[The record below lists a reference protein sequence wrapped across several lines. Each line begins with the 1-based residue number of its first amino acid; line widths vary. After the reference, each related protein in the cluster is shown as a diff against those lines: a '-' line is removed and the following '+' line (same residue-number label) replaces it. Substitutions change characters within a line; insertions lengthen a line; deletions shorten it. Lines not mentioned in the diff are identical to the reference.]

1 MTKQSI
7 KPTPVK
13 YCLGND
19 ISKEEMHVCF
29 SQLEDQQRVSV
40 KGTHK
45 FGNNLRGWKA
55 LQTWIARFRKQAD
68 VPLVLVV
75 EATGVYYEGF
85 AYYFKEQ
92 GFDLHVVLP
101 NKSKHYVKSLN
112 VKTKTDA
119 VDARLL
125 AQMGLE
131 RHLPVW
137 KGMTPTMQK
146 IKQLC
151 RQRHTLQKA
160 RTTVANQLHAHTY
173 AHSPL
178 KSIVKQMQQHLEFL
192 DKHIEQMETEARAI
206 CAGDIELQQRVENIC
221 TIKGVGIMTALVV
234 ISETNGFDL
243 IENKAQLVSYAGYD
257 VVENQSGSSI
267 KGKTR
272 ISKKGNSHIRRALY
286 FPALSAA
293 SHEAKLQELYERIN
307 EKNPK
312 TKMIGAVAVQR
323 KLLVL
328 IYTLYKKNEPYDPNF
343 ETKKTSQHNNE
354 VGKTAA
360 LPTQHSVI
368 KTTCF
373 VQQN

>member
-1 MTKQSI
+1 MS
-7 KPTPVK
+7 
-13 YCLGND
+13 
-19 ISKEEMHVCF
+19 VCF
-29 SQLEDQQRVSV
+29 SQLEGQQRVSI

-55 LQTWIARFRKQAD
+55 LQSWVGRFRKQAE
-68 VPLVLVV
+68 VPFVIVV

-101 NKSKHYVKSLN
+101 NKSKHYAKSLN
-112 VKTKTDA
+112 IKTKNDE

-125 AQMGLE
+125 CQMGLE

-137 KGMTPTMQK
+137 KGMTPVMQK

-151 RQRHTLQKA
+151 RQRQTLQQA
-160 RTTVANQLHAHTY
+160 RTAVSNQLHAHTY

-178 KSIVKQMQQHLEFL
+178 KSIVKQMHQHIEFL
-192 DKHIEQMETEARAI
+192 DKHIQQTEAEAQAI
-206 CAGDIELQQRVENIC
+206 CASDSQLQQRVENIC
-221 TIKGVGIMTALVV
+221 KIKGVGIMTALVV
-234 ISETNGFDL
+234 IAETNGFDL

-257 VVENQSGSSI
+257 VVENQSGTSL

-293 SHEAKLQELYERIN
+293 KHEPKLQELYERIH

-312 TKMIGAVAVQR
+312 VKMIGAVAVQR

-328 IYTLYKKNEPYDPNF
+328 IYTLYKKNEAYDPNF
-343 ETKKTSQHNNE
+343 ETRKATIETKK
-354 VGKTAA
+354 VGKTDA
-360 LPTQHSVI
+360 LPTQHRNP
-368 KTTCF
+368 KGTCF
-373 VQQN
+373 V

>member
-1 MTKQSI
+1 MTKQST
-7 KPTPVK
+7 KPTAVK

-29 SQLEDQQRVSV
+29 SQLEGQQHVSV
-40 KGTHK
+40 KGTNK

-55 LQTWIARFRKQAD
+55 LQSWIARFRKQSE
-68 VPLVLVV
+68 VPFVIVV

-101 NKSKHYVKSLN
+101 NKSKHYMKSLN
-112 VKTKTDA
+112 VKTKNDE

-125 AQMGLE
+125 ARMGLE
-131 RHLPVW
+131 RHLPAW
-137 KGMTPTMQK
+137 KGMTPIMQK

-151 RQRHTLQKA
+151 RQREGLQKN
-160 RTTVANQLHAHTY
+160 RTVVANQLHAHSYTY
-173 AHSPL
+173 NPL
-178 KSIVKQMQQHLEFL
+178 DSIVVQMQQHLDFL
-192 DKHIEQMETEARAI
+192 DKQIQQMEAEAKAI
-206 CAGDIELQQRVENIC
+206 CASDKQLQQRVEHIC
-221 TIKGVGIMTALVV
+221 TIKGVGTMTALVV
-234 ISETNGFDL
+234 IAETNGFDL

-257 VVENQSGSSI
+257 VVENQSGSSL

-293 SHEAKLQELYERIN
+293 SHEPKLRELYGRICD
-307 EKNPK
+307 KNPK
-312 TKMIGAVAVQR
+312 IKMIGAVAVQR

-328 IYTLYKKNEPYDPNF
+328 IYTLYKKNEAYDPNF
-343 ETKKTSQHNNE
+343 ETTEKSLQDKK
-354 VGKTAA
+354 VGKTYA
-360 LPTQHSVI
+360 LPTQHSTSKV
-368 KTTCF
+368 TCF
-373 VQQN
+373 V

>member
-1 MTKQSI
+1 MTKQST
-7 KPTPVK
+7 KSSPVK

-19 ISKEEMHVCF
+19 ISKDEMKVCF
-29 SQLEDQQRVSV
+29 SQLDGQQHVSI
-40 KGTHK
+40 KGSRA
-45 FGNNLRGWKA
+45 FSNNLRGWKA
-55 LQTWIARFRKQAD
+55 LQTWIGKFRKHAETPF
-68 VPLVLVV
+68 VIVV

-101 NKSKHYVKSLN
+101 NKSKHYAKSLN
-112 VKTKTDA
+112 IKTKNDV

-131 RHLPVW
+131 RQLSVW
-137 KGMTPTMQK
+137 KGMDSNILK

-151 RQRHTLQKA
+151 RQRTALQET
-160 RTTVANQLHAHTY
+160 RTMVSNQLHAHTHAY
-173 AHSPL
+173 NPL
-178 KSIVKQMQQHLEFL
+178 KLVVNQMQKHLEFL
-192 DKHIEQMETEARAI
+192 DKQIKALEAEVTTI
-206 CAGDIELQQRVENIC
+206 CASNAQLQQKVDNIC
-221 TIKGVGIMTALVV
+221 TIKGMGIMTALVV
-234 ISETNGFDL
+234 IAETNGFDL

-257 VVENQSGSSI
+257 VVENQSGTSL

-293 SHEAKLQELYERIN
+293 KHEPKLQNLYERIH

-312 TKMIGAVAVQR
+312 TKMIGAIAVQR

-328 IYTLYKKNEPYDPNF
+328 IYTLYKKNESYDPMF
-343 ETKKTSQHNNE
+343 ENRKTEPLQKSRQDLRLAY
-354 VGKTAA
+354 TA
-360 LPTQHSVI
+360 
-368 KTTCF
+368 
-373 VQQN
+373 